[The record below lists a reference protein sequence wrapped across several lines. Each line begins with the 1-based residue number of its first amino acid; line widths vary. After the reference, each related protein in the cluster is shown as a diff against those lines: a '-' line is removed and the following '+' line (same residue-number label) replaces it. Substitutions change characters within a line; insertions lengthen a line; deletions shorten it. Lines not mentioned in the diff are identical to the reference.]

1 MNMLKKM
8 GEQIRDKIS
17 NDMEIELNE
26 LIRCQINIMIR
37 LQNIIK
43 ND

>member
-1 MNMLKKM
+1 MISLMNMLKKM

-37 LQNIIK
+37 L
-43 ND
+43 